1 VIRYRSAD
9 PDDIEAIARLHAD
22 SWRRSYRGMYSDEYL
37 DRDADGERLTAWR
50 SRFSSRGPNEHT
62 TVAVQNGEVVGF
74 VHTILDDDPQ
84 WGALLDNLHVRHDLR
99 RSGVG
104 TRLMAESAKIVLAHS
119 PSSGLFL
126 FVLEP
131 NRAAQHF
138 YDARGGRCVGGEP
151 EKVPGG
157 AMVVAL
163 RYVWPKPSEL
173 LVRE

>member
-9 PDDIEAIARLHAD
+9 PDDVEAIARLHAD

-37 DRDADGERLTAWR
+37 DRDAEGERLTAWR

-126 FVLEP
+126 SPTGPRSASTTRAVDGASAGSGRRCRAARWLSRCDTCGP
-131 NRAAQHF
+131 NRRSF
-138 YDARGGRCVGGEP
+138 SFRR
-151 EKVPGG
+151 
-157 AMVVAL
+157 
-163 RYVWPKPSEL
+163 
-173 LVRE
+173 